1 MRIERPSVV
10 SKQRMA
16 LWLTLM
22 FLALGVVFFR
32 VAYIVTAKGENLQ
45 SMAYEQQMRDRLI
58 KAKRGDILDR
68 NGVALATTESVYAV
82 SVVPAQVK
90 DANQTAAYLAEALEL
105 NEAVVYDKVTQKV
118 ALVRIASKVSKE
130 TAEQLQHAALPG
142 VAVDE
147 DIQRVYPYS
156 TLAAQVLGFVG
167 KDNQGILGL
176 EAKYDSVMAG
186 TEGKIMTQTDSRGRK
201 VTDGEERQAPTDG
214 ANLVTT
220 LDVVVQEYAEQLL
233 QTAVEQ
239 KQAKQGM
246 LIIMNPQNGEL
257 YCMANYPS
265 FDLNDPFAIPS
276 EELEEIWDTLSTE
289 EKNEYWNQTWRNNA
303 ISDTYEPG
311 STFKIITSASG
322 LEEGVVTPESRFYC
336 SGSYIVGDRRI
347 KCWRSPRSHGS
358 ESFVEGVQNSC
369 NPVFMEV
376 AERLGAEKFYEYL
389 VKFGFTE
396 KTGVDLAG
404 EATGILYPVDKIGPV
419 ELATM
424 GFGQSLTITP
434 LQLLRAASAAVN
446 GGYLV
451 TPHFGKALV
460 DENGEILEEFSY
472 EKGKQVISEETS
484 ATMRTILES
493 VVSEGT
499 GSKTYISG
507 FRIGGKTATSEKLPR
522 KSGKY
527 IASFLAFAPAEKPTV
542 MALMLIDE
550 PQGVYYGGTV
560 VGPYMKELM
569 NNILPY
575 LGVERILNEEEKAKE
590 EYTTVPDVTGLTLEE
605 ANKKLKE
612 ASLQGFVQAEGE
624 VVSSQLPKAGEEVPS
639 GQTVL
644 LDLS

>member
-105 NEAVVYDKVTQKV
+105 DEAEVYDKVTQKV

>member
-105 NEAVVYDKVTQKV
+105 DEAEVYDKVTQKV

-130 TAEQLQHAALPG
+130 TAEQLQNAALPG

-257 YCMANYPS
+257 YCMVNYPS